1 MLMKKIALFSFSVA
15 ALLIAGCNEK
25 PTPTPGT
32 DDNSGNNGGE
42 QPEKPADVVFA
53 ATLTEAG
60 ETDAIIALS
69 HDGTNDNTYYGFY
82 TSDLTASVEDAVN
95 NKVDELKSTVSDLA
109 SVLFKGK
116 TRNAVLGGL
125 EAETDY
131 RYIVFGLKEDGT
143 VYGTAGSCD
152 FTTAESTALKYTVNP
167 AWTVAYA
174 GKEVYQSMMVEIISV
189 TSTSSERFA
198 TAVWTASVVDEY
210 GIQAVIEQS
219 LSDLTSKEGWIDYT
233 YTESVNEMY
242 MTFEDGVEKIAIVY
256 GLTEDGQPTGKYA
269 QSEKFLPE
277 VIETSPEY
285 AKWLGNWVFTDET
298 EFSLP
303 VSISYGAELGKSYAV
318 KGLQGF
324 GDVVDGVLNEDGTF
338 SLMTTDIDSFEH
350 QQYGPV
356 NVWYL
361 GKYYNE
367 TAKKEYF
374 ITTAGGYPIFTAS
387 VLDGDVVAALGE
399 SITLS
404 DDSTVELV
412 GMGFAGILLSE
423 QYKGQV
429 LTYTNPNVKLPCI
442 MTKAAATSSAK
453 KVSVSKNNKFTS
465 ISATTNQLMK
475 LTAVAK

>member
-42 QPEKPADVVFA
+42 QQEKPADVVFA

-198 TAVWTASVVDEY
+198 TAVWTASVVDKY
-210 GIQAVIEQS
+210 GIQDVIEQS
-219 LSDLTSKEGWIDYT
+219 LSDLTSEEGWIDYT

-285 AKWLGNWVFTDET
+285 AKWLGNWN
-298 EFSLP
+298 
-303 VSISYGAELGKSYAV
+303 V
-318 KGLQGF
+318 KGAN
-324 GDVVDGVLNEDGTF
+324 DVELVLTF
-338 SLMTTDIDSFEH
+338 SLSAPDAAYSVTGWRTGFP
-350 QQYGPV
+350 G
-356 NVWYL
+356 
-361 GKYYNE
+361 
-367 TAKKEYF
+367 
-374 ITTAGGYPIFTAS
+374 FTATFDPETPNA
-387 VLDGDVVAALGE
+387 VEIITATNLEEFETGDYGVGQLGFYGLYQAEKGLGTITGEYEICNVVANDEVTSAVATGYGIPVTSGETLDLVSMDYKVRVSTGLLGY
-399 SITLS
+399 SGT
-404 DDSTVELV
+404 TPT
-412 GMGFAGILLSE
+412 FP
-423 QYKGQV
+423 
-429 LTYTNPNVKLPCI
+429 LT
-442 MTKAAATSSAK
+442 MTKAAAASGAK
-453 KVSVSKNNKFTS
+453 KASVSKNNKFTS

>member
-69 HDGTNDNTYYGFY
+69 HDGTNDDTYYGFY

-167 AWTVAYA
+167 AWTIAYG
-174 GKEVYQSMMVEIISV
+174 GKEVYQSMLVEIISV

-219 LSDLTSKEGWIDYT
+219 LSDLTSEEGWIDYT

-285 AKWLGNWVFTDET
+285 AQWLGNWVLTDKAEL
-298 EFSLP
+298 SLP
-303 VSISYGAELGKSYAV
+303 VSISYGAEPGKSYAV

-324 GDVVDGVLNEDGTF
+324 SDVVDGVLNEDGTF
-338 SLMTTDIDSFEH
+338 SLMTTDCGRYEH
-350 QQYGPV
+350 QKYGPV
-356 NVWYL
+356 NTWYL

-367 TAKKEYF
+367 TAGKEFF
-374 ITTAGGYPIFTAS
+374 ITGQYPIFTAS
-387 VLDGDVVAALGE
+387 VLDGDTAAAVGE
-399 SITLS
+399 TITLS
-404 DDSTVELV
+404 DNSTVELV
-412 GMGFAGILLSE
+412 GMAFAGILLSE
-423 QYKGQV
+423 QYEGSV
-429 LTYTNPNVKLPCI
+429 LTYANPNVKLPCL
-442 MTKAAATSSAK
+442 MTKAAAASGAK
-453 KVSVSKNNKFTS
+453 KASVSKNNKFTS

>member
-69 HDGTNDNTYYGFY
+69 HDGTNDDTYYGFY
-82 TSDLTASVEDAVN
+82 TSDLTASVENAVN
-95 NKVDELKSTVSDLA
+95 QKVEELKSTVSDLA

-167 AWTVAYA
+167 AWTVAYG
-174 GKEVYQSMMVEIISV
+174 GKDVFQSMMVEVISV
-189 TSTSSERFA
+189 TSTSAERFA
-198 TAVWTASVVDEY
+198 TTVWTAAAVEEY
-210 GIQAVIEQS
+210 GVQAIIEQS
-219 LSDLTSKEGWIDYT
+219 AEDLTSKESWINYT
-233 YTESVNEMY
+233 YTETTDELY
-242 MTFEDGVEKIAIVY
+242 LTFDDGVEYIAIAY
-256 GLTEDGQPTGKYA
+256 GLTDEGLPTGKYA
-269 QSEKFLPE
+269 QSEKFIPE

-285 AKWLGNWVFTDET
+285 AKWLGNWN
-298 EFSLP
+298 
-303 VSISYGAELGKSYAV
+303 V
-318 KGLQGF
+318 KGAN
-324 GDVVDGVLNEDGTF
+324 DVELVLTF
-338 SLMTTDIDSFEH
+338 SLSAPDAAYSVTGWRTGFPGFTATFDS
-350 QQYGPV
+350 
-356 NVWYL
+356 
-361 GKYYNE
+361 E
-367 TAKKEYF
+367 TPNAVEF
-374 ITTAGGYPIFTAS
+374 ITATNLEEFETDYGVGQLGFYGLYQAEKGLGAITGNYEICN
-387 VLDGDVVAALGE
+387 VVANDEVTSAVATGYGIPVTSGETLDLVSMDYKVRVSAGTLGY
-399 SITLS
+399 SGTTPTFPIT
-404 DDSTVELV
+404 
-412 GMGFAGILLSE
+412 
-423 QYKGQV
+423 
-429 LTYTNPNVKLPCI
+429 
-442 MTKAAATSSAK
+442 MTKAAATSGAK
-453 KVSVSKNNKFTS
+453 KASFSKNNKFTS